1 MKIYILVLILFAARF
16 LAVHS
21 DGRLHTCDLDLVSEE
36 GKEYFKPLSAKFLN
50 NKCADIFAKRGTN
63 GATYNLYLAEA
74 NAFRE
79 FIIAIETY
87 EAKKSGKK
95 LCANNEYALDIS
107 ERQKFYEQVNL
118 CDCYKKNNQETFL
131 HCLIEKRKELTTIIN
146 NAND

>member
-1 MKIYILVLILFAARF
+1 M
-16 LAVHS
+16 HS

-95 LCANNEYALDIS
+95 LCANNEVSVLRVLVFYLYTITHALEGAILLRS
-107 ERQKFYEQVNL
+107 LLVLVVCL
-118 CDCYKKNNQETFL
+118 C
-131 HCLIEKRKELTTIIN
+131 
-146 NAND
+146 